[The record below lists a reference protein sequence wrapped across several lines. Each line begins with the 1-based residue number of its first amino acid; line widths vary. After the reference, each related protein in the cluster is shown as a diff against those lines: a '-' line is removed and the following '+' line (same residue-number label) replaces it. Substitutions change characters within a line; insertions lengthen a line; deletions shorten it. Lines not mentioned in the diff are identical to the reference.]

1 MLLKV
6 FTQTCFKLN
15 KIQISEIPSITN
27 DENVTIAPGQGKK
40 PVSILN
46 DEFFEEHAFP
56 YLLPK
61 GKFRYKAPRDIPVSL
76 VLFFNQRLLNFNQ
89 YFASDADYILFV
101 RYLYKQ
107 HHLRSSIKFAM
118 HKIKP
123 GTFKGTVKGNFN
135 ETIERSVARNNTFSF
150 MSSV

>member
-61 GKFRYKAPRDIPVSL
+61 GKFRSKAPRDIPVSL